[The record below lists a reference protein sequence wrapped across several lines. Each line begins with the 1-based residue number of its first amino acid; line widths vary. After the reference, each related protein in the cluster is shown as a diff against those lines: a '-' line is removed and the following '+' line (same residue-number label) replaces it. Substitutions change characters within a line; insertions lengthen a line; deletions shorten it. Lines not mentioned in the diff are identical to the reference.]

1 MSRVVVVGL
10 DGFNPDLVRQ
20 WKEDLPSL
28 SRIMAEGIYGNL
40 ESTVPPITPQAW
52 TCAQSSKNPGQF
64 GFWDFSYRKDFSY
77 GEPLLISS
85 RDVKVNTLY
94 KILPRFGKKVAIIN
108 VPVTYPPP
116 EIPSGY
122 SMSCF
127 LTPNT
132 DKTFTHPAD
141 LRSEIERVAGP
152 YILDASMEGVNF
164 RQMDKEAVLKRI
176 YDMDEQKFKLI
187 EYFYLK
193 KKCDYIFGVIMGT
206 DRMPHLFYRYFD
218 EKHIRYEPH
227 PKYGTALR
235 DHYRFCDRK
244 IGEMRQ
250 KLDGDTALVV
260 HSDHSVQRL
269 DGRINLNEW
278 LAQEGY
284 LTLINRPSSTTP
296 LRNCQV
302 DWSKTKA
309 WATGYTGQLY
319 LNMKGREAQ
328 GLVDP
333 GDYHDLLDE
342 LSEKLIA
349 LPGEKGQPLDT
360 ETFKRVDVHSGPSS
374 KYGPDLFIY
383 FDQCRYNISEMM
395 GYGSIYSYD
404 TGKGADDGGHGR
416 QGFFVMAGPG
426 IPAIGEVKNMTLL
439 DVAPTIFSLIEL
451 PTPEDMEGRSLL
463 QKGQEKAYSKEDEEE
478 VRKRLQGLGYLG

>member
-1 MSRVVVVGL
+1 
-10 DGFNPDLVRQ
+10 
-20 WKEDLPSL
+20 
-28 SRIMAEGIYGNL
+28 
-40 ESTVPPITPQAW
+40 
-52 TCAQSSKNPGQF
+52 
-64 GFWDFSYRKDFSY
+64 
-77 GEPLLISS
+77 LLISS

-244 IGEMRQ
+244 IGEMCQ

-269 DGRINLNEW
+269 DGRINLNE
-278 LAQEGY
+278 
-284 LTLINRPSSTTP
+284 
-296 LRNCQV
+296 
-302 DWSKTKA
+302 
-309 WATGYTGQLY
+309 
-319 LNMKGREAQ
+319 
-328 GLVDP
+328 
-333 GDYHDLLDE
+333 
-342 LSEKLIA
+342 
-349 LPGEKGQPLDT
+349 
-360 ETFKRVDVHSGPSS
+360 
-374 KYGPDLFIY
+374 
-383 FDQCRYNISEMM
+383 
-395 GYGSIYSYD
+395 
-404 TGKGADDGGHGR
+404 
-416 QGFFVMAGPG
+416 
-426 IPAIGEVKNMTLL
+426 
-439 DVAPTIFSLIEL
+439 
-451 PTPEDMEGRSLL
+451 
-463 QKGQEKAYSKEDEEE
+463 
-478 VRKRLQGLGYLG
+478 